1 MKFSLIAALS
11 LLNVEKAQASK
22 CPATINTIDPFNAS
36 QYTGR
41 WYDVSSD
48 FRLSAPCTTGT
59 YLTKMNGNIEVKNRG
74 YFWWFF
80 FSYYS
85 NMGEAACNTDGK
97 CWVSFSS
104 SGAKKE
110 GPSNYNI
117 LYTDYDNVSMV
128 YSCEDNWDGK
138 TETAFILT
146 REWDLTT
153 A

>member
-1 MKFSLIAALS
+1 MKFSLFATLS
-11 LLNVEKAQASK
+11 LLNLEETQ
-22 CPATINTIDPFNAS
+22 ATISSGKCFSFATQEFNPS

-110 GPSNYNI
+110 GVPNYNI
-117 LYTDYDNVSMV
+117 LYTDYDNVSLV
-128 YSCEDNWDGK
+128 YSCKDTW
-138 TETAFILT
+138 
-146 REWDLTT
+146 
-153 A
+153 